1 MNEKQNIGSIT
12 PIIKYHDNLNVKKI
26 IHYKKTEQGKE
37 IVKEEDF
44 YENGQKKSEVSQN
57 RYISWYENGQ
67 RKSEVSQNRHIS
79 WYEDGREMYDQ
90 SSSKEHF
97 ERMIKEK

>member
-12 PIIKYHDNLNVKKI
+12 PIIQYHDNLNVKKI

-57 RYISWYENGQ
+57 R
-67 RKSEVSQNRHIS
+67 HIS